1 MKFFMKK
8 FSKDEIG
15 AVTVD
20 WVVLSASVVL
30 LLGAGYGAM
39 ESGATDLSDNVST
52 YMSTWS
58 F

>member
-1 MKFFMKK
+1 MKK
-8 FSKDEIG
+8 VINRFVRKEDG

-39 ESGATDLSDNVST
+39 ETGTLNLTGSVAT
-52 YMSTWS
+52 YMANWG

>member
-8 FSKDEIG
+8 FFTDETG

-39 ESGATDLSDNVST
+39 ESGTTDLSDNVST
-52 YMSTWS
+52 YMSTWN